1 MQAQGIASVIRS
13 TQEEPVREIAQ
24 GILLGTQFQ
33 HFIPE
38 VAVPDSTMYEQGSSP
53 HYSDVHLE
61 EVDLTCPDYG
71 VGSSQGAGSSQYQ
84 SPPLPERHA
93 TASYYRRRRRKPSQL
108 DRVQEE
114 D

>member
-13 TQEEPVREIAQ
+13 TQEEPVRDIAQ
-24 GILLGTQFQ
+24 GILHGTQFQ
-33 HFIPE
+33 HFISE
-38 VAVPDSTMYEQGSSP
+38 VAVPDTSMYEQGSSP
-53 HYSDVHLE
+53 YHDDVHLE

-71 VGSSQGAGSSQYQ
+71 AGSSQGAGSSHYQ
-84 SPPLPERHA
+84 SPPLSECHA
-93 TASYYRRRRRKPSQL
+93 MASYYRRRRRKPSQL

>member
-1 MQAQGIASVIRS
+1 MQAQGIASVISS

-38 VAVPDSTMYEQGSSP
+38 VVVPDTTMDEQGSSP
-53 HYSDVHLE
+53 HHADVHLE

-71 VGSSQGAGSSQYQ
+71 AGSSQGLDHHIINH
-84 SPPLPERHA
+84 LPTR
-93 TASYYRRRRRKPSQL
+93 ASCDGLLLS
-108 DRVQEE
+108 
-114 D
+114 

>member
-1 MQAQGIASVIRS
+1 MQAQVIASIISS
-13 TQEEPVREIAQ
+13 TQEEPVREITQ

-38 VAVPDSTMYEQGSSP
+38 VVVPHTTMDEYGSSP
-53 HYSDVHLE
+53 YHADVHLD

-71 VGSSQGAGSSQYQ
+71 AGSSQGATSSQYQ

-93 TASYYRRRRRKPSQL
+93 IAAYYRRRRRKSLQL

-114 D
+114 E